1 MPLFQRSSSK
11 YIQRSRFHHSL
22 LLLLAA
28 LSLPAAALAQ
38 RDAAADSVPEEEY
51 PASSVNWDLPVDT
64 IPDLRRT
71 EKEMVVPAKRS
82 RNFFLVP
89 IPMSSPTFGAGLIVG
104 GAYYYPQSIEEKA
117 VQPASFTGA
126 AAGYTTNSSRAAG
139 VMHQQYWG
147 GNRWRFNAVGGYADL
162 RLELVQ
168 SLDQPDQ
175 SVLDWVV
182 SGNFIQTSVSRRVGS
197 NWFIGATARYLDITQ
212 DLDLVPVVPEYS
224 LDSRIEAPGI
234 GINAE
239 FDSRDVPASPW
250 RGLRVEF
257 KSMVSDQRQRS
268 DGTYLAMY
276 ARVRGYHRL
285 RKNLVLAWDVNGC
298 QKSGSIPLWDT
309 CRLNLRGFPVT
320 DYLSKQSLA
329 SQVEARWRLTERWGA
344 VAFAGGGLVD
354 RPFAGNGDG
363 ELIPS
368 YGVGVRFAVLPS
380 QRVNLRLDYGRSNT
394 GAGAWYLAVGEAF

>member
-1 MPLFQRSSSK
+1 MNCVCFRRSLVV
-11 YIQRSRFHHSL
+11 L
-22 LLLLAA
+22 LVWLG
-28 LSLPAAALAQ
+28 LPCAALAQ
-38 RDAAADSVPEEEY
+38 LKAAADPVSEEAY
-51 PASSVNWDLPVDT
+51 PASFVNWDLPVET
-64 IPDLRRT
+64 IPDLRT
-71 EKEMVVPAKRS
+71 TQEELVVPAKRS
-82 RNFFLVP
+82 RNFFVVP
-89 IPMSSPTFGAGLIVG
+89 IPMSSPTFGTGLIVG
-104 GAYYYPQSIEEKA
+104 GAYYYPQSAEEKA
-117 VQPASFTGA
+117 AQPASFTGA
-126 AAGYTTNSSRAAG
+126 AAGYTTNKSWAAG
-139 VMHQQYWG
+139 VMHQQYWDDD
-147 GNRWRFNAVGGYADL
+147 RWRFNAFGGYADF

-182 SGNFIQTSVSRRVGS
+182 SGSFVQTSLSRRLGS
-197 NWFIGATARYLDITQ
+197 NWFVGATARYLDITQ
-212 DLDLVPVVPEYS
+212 DLDLVANAPEYT

-239 FDSRDVPASPW
+239 YDSRDVPASPQS
-250 RGLRVEF
+250 GLHVEF
-257 KSMVSDQRQRS
+257 KSMASDQRQRS

-276 ARVRGYHRL
+276 ARVRGYHSL
-285 RKNLVLAWDVNGC
+285 RDNLVLAWDVNGC

-329 SQVEARWRLTERWGA
+329 SQVEARWRLNKRWGA

-354 RPFAGNGDG
+354 RPFADNGDG

-368 YGVGVRFAVLPS
+368 YGVGVRFTVLPS